1 MDPFHPL
8 TKTPPRTPA
17 PGIELRAIHG
27 ERMSLAHFRFA
38 PGTPLAAHAHPHE
51 QMGMLLQGRMEL
63 TIGGVTRT
71 VAAGEAWWIPAGTV
85 HSARCLEGPAEVVE
99 AFAPVRDDWR
109 NPVP

>member
-1 MDPFHPL
+1 MAPVHPL
-8 TKTPPRTPA
+8 RDLPPRTPA

-38 PGTPLAAHAHPHE
+38 PGTPLPAHAHPHE
-51 QMGMLLQGRMEL
+51 QIGMLLAGRMEL

-71 VAAGEAWWIPAGTV
+71 VAPGEAWCIPAGTE
-85 HSARCLEGPAEVVE
+85 HAARCLEGPAEVVE

-109 NPVP
+109 GKTP